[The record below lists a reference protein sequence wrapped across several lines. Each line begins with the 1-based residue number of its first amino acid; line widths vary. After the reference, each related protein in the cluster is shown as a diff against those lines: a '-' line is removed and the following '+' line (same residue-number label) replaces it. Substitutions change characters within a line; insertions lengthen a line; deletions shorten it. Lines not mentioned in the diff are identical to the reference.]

1 MLKYK
6 RWSYRD
12 EDEDEV
18 DGDEVDED
26 EVNED
31 EVDPSVYIPAAPQDL
46 EWEEA
51 ATWKYNYQK

>member
-18 DGDEVDED
+18 DEDEVDED
-26 EVNED
+26 EVDED
-31 EVDPSVYIPAAPQDL
+31 EVDPSVYIPAASQDL

-51 ATWKYNYQK
+51 AT